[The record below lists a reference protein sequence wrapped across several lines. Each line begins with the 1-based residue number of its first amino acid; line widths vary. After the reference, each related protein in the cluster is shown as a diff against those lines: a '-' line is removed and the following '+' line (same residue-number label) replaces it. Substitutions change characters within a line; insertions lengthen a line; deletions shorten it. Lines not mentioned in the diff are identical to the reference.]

1 MSQRRAQALFIS
13 NATREMYDR
22 GTVPVGQSVW
32 TLDHPRPEYPALDS
46 GLEADV
52 VVVGAGLTGAALCLQ
67 LAERGLKTVLLEA
80 AQPADAASGRN
91 AGHVQPYL
99 LTLDALVGLPGG
111 GKAFL
116 DLLIE
121 HKSIVYEWCR
131 RYGIEADQV
140 QAGLM
145 EVARKDSA
153 ALRKTAALWK
163 GLGLEVDELGAAE
176 LKGLLGSERY
186 QFGVI
191 YREGGCVNPWLF
203 TNGMVKAAEKLGAR
217 VFGDSPVIACEAEQ
231 GRRRVRTARGSVLA
245 ERVVLCTNGHVDE
258 KFYPQLGRSN
268 YPLLACGLAT
278 KPLPVE
284 FARQINPTR
293 AAISQYPAGLFPTV
307 IDGRGRLVSATVP
320 GLGKAHRPELYFDYL
335 LRHLHR
341 TYPQSRELNI
351 ELETFWTGMTHN
363 SSSNY
368 EAAYPKFYRVDE
380 GVFGLMNF
388 GSWGNFLAPVMAVDV
403 ARALAADAPE
413 SCVLGCEQPQPVSRP
428 DAFSIKLRRY
438 LIPLARLGDRF
449 NRV

>member
-1 MSQRRAQALFIS
+1 MNQRRAEASFTS
-13 NATREMYDR
+13 HASREMYDR

-32 TLDHPRPEYPALDS
+32 TLDYPHPRYPQLADE
-46 GLEADV
+46 LEVDI
-52 VVVGAGLTGAALCLQ
+52 VVVGAGVTGAALSLQ
-67 LAERGLKTVLLEA
+67 LAERGLKTVLIEA

-99 LTLDALVGLPGG
+99 LTLDALAGLPGG

-116 DLLIE
+116 DLIIE
-121 HKSIVYEWCR
+121 HKGIVYDWCR

-145 EVARKDSA
+145 DVARKDSA
-153 ALRKTAALWK
+153 ALRKTAEQWK
-163 GLGLEVDELGAAE
+163 KLGLEVDYLGAAD
-176 LKGLLGSERY
+176 LKVLLGSERY
-186 QFGVI
+186 KFGVN
-191 YREGGCVNPWLF
+191 YRDGGCVNPWLF
-203 TNGMVKAAEKLGAR
+203 TNGMVKAAEQRGVR
-217 VFGDSPVIACEAEQ
+217 VFGDSPVIACETEQ

-245 ERVVLCTNGHVDE
+245 QRVVLCTNGHVGE

-278 KPLPVE
+278 KPLPTY
-284 FARQINPTR
+284 FAKLINPSR

-307 IDGRGRLVSATVP
+307 IDGRGRLVSATIP

-341 TYPQSRELNI
+341 TYPQSRDLKI

-388 GSWGNFLAPVMAVDV
+388 GSWGNFLAPVMAIDV
-403 ARALAADAPE
+403 ARALAEDAPE
-413 SCVLGCEQPQPVSRP
+413 SCVLGCEIPTAVDKP